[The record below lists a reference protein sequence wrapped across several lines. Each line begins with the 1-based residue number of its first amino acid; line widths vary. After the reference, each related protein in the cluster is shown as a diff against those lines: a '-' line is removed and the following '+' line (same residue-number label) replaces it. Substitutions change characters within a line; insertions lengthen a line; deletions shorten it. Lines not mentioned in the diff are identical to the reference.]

1 MYKEK
6 GGEKQRVTPCSADP
20 DGTETERS
28 TVGEKDRERKRE
40 SDEGGVNEV
49 AARQDLRGNANSAGS
64 LIHRGLYQNLIT
76 SEAKATAKE
85 ER

>member
-1 MYKEK
+1 MEQKQK
-6 GGEKQRVTPCSADP
+6 GGRW
-20 DGTETERS
+20 ERN
-28 TVGEKDRERKRE
+28 RERERE
-40 SDEGGVNEV
+40 REREEEGGVNEV